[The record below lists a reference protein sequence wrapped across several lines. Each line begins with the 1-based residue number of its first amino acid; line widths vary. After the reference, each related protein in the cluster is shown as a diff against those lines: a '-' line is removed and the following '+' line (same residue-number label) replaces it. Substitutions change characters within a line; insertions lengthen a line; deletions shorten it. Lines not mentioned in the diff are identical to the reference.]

1 VTRRATSTNETHQTT
16 QNGLAM
22 LSSSLESTPEFTP
35 RGSDNAG
42 ADAGATEF
50 SATPLDEVAR
60 AIKDIADGRPVVVVD
75 DADRENEGDIVF
87 AAAKATQELLAFTI
101 RYGRGLICVPML
113 GPDLD
118 RLNVPQMTS
127 QNQEHHG
134 TAFTISVDAR
144 HGITTGISAADRT
157 TTIQLLADPASG
169 PVDLVRPGHVFPLR
183 YTEGGV
189 LRRRGHTEAAVDLA
203 VLAGLP
209 PVGVVC
215 EVIGDDGTMMRL
227 PALREFA
234 DEHGLALISVEQLI
248 EYRRRTERLVTRV
261 AETVIPNA
269 HGAWR
274 AYGYRSDIDGAEHLA
289 LVLGD
294 LEDDPKGDPKDG
306 LESGQDNGEDVLV
319 RVHSECLTG
328 DVFGSERCDCGAQ
341 LEAAMAKIAERGRG
355 VVLYLR
361 GHEGRGIGLL
371 SKLQAYEL
379 QDAGADTVDANLKLG
394 LPVDAREYSVA
405 AQLLDDLGV
414 RSVQLLTN
422 NPAKVD
428 ALAAH
433 GFGVTRIPLPPLA
446 TPHNLRYLT
455 TKRDRLGHQLGDLE
469 GESA

>member
-1 VTRRATSTNETHQTT
+1 MQAPSQGTTSP
-16 QNGLAM
+16 
-22 LSSSLESTPEFTP
+22 SIP
-35 RGSDNAG
+35 RDVEAELY
-42 ADAGATEF
+42 AAI
-50 SATPLDEVAR
+50 PLDEVAR
-60 AIKDIADGRPVVVVD
+60 AIKDIAEGRPVIVVD

-87 AAAKATQELLAFTI
+87 AASKATPELLAFMI
-101 RYGRGLICVPML
+101 RYGRGLICVPMI

-118 RLNVPQMTS
+118 RLHVPQMTS

-144 HGITTGISAADRT
+144 HGITTGISAADRAK
-157 TTIQLLADPASG
+157 TIQLLAGSATTSD
-169 PVDLVRPGHVFPLR
+169 DLVRPGHVFPLR

-209 PVGVVC
+209 PAGVVC

-234 DEHGLALISVEQLI
+234 DEHDLALISVEQLI
-248 EYRRRTERLVTRV
+248 EHRRRTERLITRV
-261 AETVIPNA
+261 AETVIPNNYGEWA
-269 HGAWR
+269 
-274 AYGYRSDIDGAEHLA
+274 AYGYQSDIDGTEHLA

-294 LEDDPKGDPKDG
+294 ITADD
-306 LESGQDNGEDVLV
+306 GEDVLV

-328 DVFGSERCDCGAQ
+328 DAFGSQRCDCGAQ
-341 LEAAMAKIAERGRG
+341 LDAAMAKIAERGRG
-355 VVLYLR
+355 AVLYLR

-371 SKLQAYEL
+371 SKLRAYEL
-379 QDAGADTVDANLKLG
+379 QDSGADTVDANLKLG

-414 RSVQLLTN
+414 RSVRLLTN

-433 GFGVTRIPLPPLA
+433 GFSVTRIPLPPLT

-455 TKRDRLGHQLGDLE
+455 TKRDRMGHQLDTLE
-469 GESA
+469 GQTA

>member
-1 VTRRATSTNETHQTT
+1 MTDLTPTQTLDDELNM
-16 QNGLAM
+16 QNLEAELA
-22 LSSSLESTPEFTP
+22 
-35 RGSDNAG
+35 AI
-42 ADAGATEF
+42 
-50 SATPLDEVAR
+50 PLDEVTR
-60 AIKDIADGRPVVVVD
+60 AIKDIADGRPVIVVD

-87 AAAKATQELLAFTI
+87 AASKATPELLAFTI

-127 QNQEHHG
+127 ENQEHHG

-144 HGITTGISAADRT
+144 HGITTGISAADRAK
-157 TTIQLLADPASG
+157 TIQLLASPDSTPA
-169 PVDLVRPGHVFPLR
+169 DLVRPGHVFPLR
-183 YTEGGV
+183 YAEGGV

-215 EVIGDDGTMMRL
+215 EVIGDDGTMLRL
-227 PALREFA
+227 PGLRAFA

-248 EYRRRTERLVTRV
+248 EHRRRTERLVTRV

-269 HGAWR
+269 YGRWS
-274 AYGYRSDIDGAEHLA
+274 AYGYRSDVDGTEHLA
-289 LVLGD
+289 LVYGD
-294 LEDDPKGDPKDG
+294 LADGD
-306 LESGQDNGEDVLV
+306 GEDVLT

-328 DVFGSERCDCGAQ
+328 DVFGSHRCDCGTQ
-341 LEAAMAKIAERGRG
+341 LDAAMAKIAELGRG

-379 QDAGADTVDANLKLG
+379 QDKGVDTVDANLELG
-394 LPVDAREYSVA
+394 FPVDARDYSVA
-405 AQLLDDLGV
+405 AQLLGDLDI
-414 RSVQLLTN
+414 RSVRLLTN

-433 GFGVTRIPLPPLA
+433 GFGVTRIPLPPQP
-446 TPHNLRYLT
+446 TPDNLRYLA
-455 TKRDRLGHQLGDLE
+455 TKRDRLGHQI
-469 GESA
+469 A

>member
-1 VTRRATSTNETHQTT
+1 MDNLEAE
-16 QNGLAM
+16 LA
-22 LSSSLESTPEFTP
+22 
-35 RGSDNAG
+35 AI
-42 ADAGATEF
+42 
-50 SATPLDEVAR
+50 PLDEVTR
-60 AIKDIADGRPVVVVD
+60 GIKDIADGRPVIVVD
-75 DADRENEGDIVF
+75 DADRENEGDIIF
-87 AAAKATQELLAFTI
+87 AASKATPELLAFTI

-118 RLNVPQMTS
+118 RLNIPQMTS

-144 HGITTGISAADRT
+144 HGITTGISAADRAK
-157 TTIQLLADPASG
+157 TIQLLASPASA
-169 PVDLVRPGHVFPLR
+169 PDDLVRPGHVFPLR
-183 YTEGGV
+183 YAEGGV

-227 PALREFA
+227 PDLRTFA

-248 EYRRRTERLVTRV
+248 EHRRRTERLVTRV
-261 AETVIPNA
+261 AETVIPNDY
-269 HGAWR
+269 GRWS
-274 AYGYRSDIDGAEHLA
+274 AYGYRSDTDGTEHLA
-289 LVLGD
+289 LVYGD
-294 LEDDPKGDPKDG
+294 LADGD
-306 LESGQDNGEDVLV
+306 GEDVLT

-328 DVFGSERCDCGAQ
+328 DVFGSHRCDCGAQ
-341 LEAAMAKIAERGRG
+341 LDAAMAKIAERGRG

-379 QDAGADTVDANLKLG
+379 QDNGVDTVDANLELG

-414 RSVQLLTN
+414 RSVRLLTN
-422 NPAKVD
+422 NPAKLD

-433 GFGVTRIPLPPLA
+433 GFGVTRIPLPPQP
-446 TPHNLRYLT
+446 TPDNLRYLA
-455 TKRDRLGHQLGDLE
+455 TKRDRLGHQI
-469 GESA
+469 A

>member
-1 VTRRATSTNETHQTT
+1 MQAPSRGTTSP
-16 QNGLAM
+16 
-22 LSSSLESTPEFTP
+22 SIP
-35 RGSDNAG
+35 RDVEAELY
-42 ADAGATEF
+42 AAI
-50 SATPLDEVAR
+50 PLDEVAR
-60 AIKDIADGRPVVVVD
+60 AIKDIAEGRPVIVVD

-87 AAAKATQELLAFTI
+87 AASKATPELLAFMI
-101 RYGRGLICVPML
+101 RYGRGLICVPMI

-118 RLNVPQMTS
+118 RLHVPQMTS

-144 HGITTGISAADRT
+144 HDITTGISAADRAK
-157 TTIQLLADPASG
+157 TIQLLAGSATTSD
-169 PVDLVRPGHVFPLR
+169 DLVRPGHVFPLR

-209 PVGVVC
+209 PAGVVC
-215 EVIGDDGTMMRL
+215 EVISDDGTMMRL

-234 DEHGLALISVEQLI
+234 DEHDLALISVGQLI
-248 EYRRRTERLVTRV
+248 EHRRRTERLITRV
-261 AETVIPNA
+261 AETVIPNKYGEWA
-269 HGAWR
+269 
-274 AYGYRSDIDGAEHLA
+274 AYGYQSDIDGTEHLA

-294 LEDDPKGDPKDG
+294 ISADD
-306 LESGQDNGEDVLV
+306 GEDVLV

-328 DVFGSERCDCGAQ
+328 DAFGSQRCDCGAQ
-341 LEAAMAKIAERGRG
+341 LDAAMAKIAERGRG
-355 VVLYLR
+355 AVLYLR

-371 SKLQAYEL
+371 SKLMAYEL
-379 QDAGADTVDANLKLG
+379 QDSGADTVDANLKLG

-414 RSVQLLTN
+414 RSVRLLTN

-433 GFGVTRIPLPPLA
+433 GFGVTRIPLPPQA

-455 TKRDRLGHQLGDLE
+455 TKRDRMGHQLDALE
-469 GESA
+469 GQTA